1 MNIIMLKDT
10 EKEKIKALIDEKK
23 KGNKPHKEKQDIY
36 QAFKGQT
43 RKGIKQQK
51 QGGLFDK

>member
-1 MNIIMLKDT
+1 MDKT
-10 EKEKIKALIDEKK
+10 EKERLLELIKAKK
-23 KGNKPHKEKQDIY
+23 QGNQSTFAGKQDIY
-36 QAFKGQT
+36 DAKGRK